1 MQGFVI
7 VSGLS
12 GAGKST
18 AVRVLEDMGYFC
30 VDNLPPALL
39 PKFAELCLQGKV
51 KKVALGIDIR
61 GGGFFEHILDRLQ
74 ALERMGLKYQ
84 IIFLE
89 ASDATLIRR
98 YKETRRR
105 HPLAMQGRVLEGIAN
120 ERQRMQEL
128 RSRATYVIDTTNTTP
143 AQLKE
148 EIRTLFAEG
157 EDLERLLIT
166 LVSFGFKR
174 GIPLDADMVFD
185 VRFLPNPSYIERLR
199 DCTGKDKAVQ
209 EYVLDWP
216 VTKKFLAK
224 VVELIEFLIPHFIKE
239 GKTSLVLSIGCT
251 GGRHRSVTIAEEL
264 GSRLSANKH
273 RVFVQHRDVEKDM
286 EE

>member
-1 MQGFVI
+1 
-7 VSGLS
+7 
-12 GAGKST
+12 
-18 AVRVLEDMGYFC
+18 
-30 VDNLPPALL
+30 
-39 PKFAELCLQGKV
+39 
-51 KKVALGIDIR
+51 
-61 GGGFFEHILDRLQ
+61 
-74 ALERMGLKYQ
+74 
-84 IIFLE
+84 
-89 ASDATLIRR
+89 
-98 YKETRRR
+98 
-105 HPLAMQGRVLEGIAN
+105 
-120 ERQRMQEL
+120 
-128 RSRATYVIDTTNTTP
+128 
-143 AQLKE
+143 
-148 EIRTLFAEG
+148 
-157 EDLERLLIT
+157 
-166 LVSFGFKR
+166 
-174 GIPLDADMVFD
+174 MVFD
-185 VRFLPNPSYIERLR
+185 VRFLPNPFYIERLR